1 MMIKII
7 PPSSKRIHLK
17 KNSIHYTLKFFFIIL
32 LCAGFLPVEGIFSSS
47 EDLRFTWFSW
57 LVIYSL
63 YVFTLASA
71 MCIFQLYHY
80 FASSRDDVTLR
91 EIIFICT
98 AIQASIFFIQ
108 LASKWPKL
116 IQKWCKL
123 DEKFNTVYGY
133 PKLLK
138 LKLIL
143 VTAIYMILVLGEYF
157 FYATAKFTDSYTGR
171 NVTFQKGVEQIYFY
185 IFTHVPYHILLVL
198 IFLLPSIS
206 TFMALSLIDIFV
218 ILISMAVSYRFQQ
231 INETL
236 QQHKTKNSSI
246 NFWMTLR
253 RNYSEMGNLCSDL
266 NDKIANIVVLSYGS
280 NMILLITELRTLI
293 SNDVTQQNVV
303 FSVYSFTFL
312 IVRLVAVYFFS
323 SRINAESRK
332 PVRILFSVSSETYNV
347 EIRRWYM
354 QMKLDSVAL
363 TGNTLFKITPG
374 LILSIAGAIVT
385 YELIFIQFTQPK

>member
-7 PPSSKRIHLK
+7 PPSSKRIHFK

-47 EDLRFTWFSW
+47 EDLRFTWFSC

-80 FASSRDDVTLR
+80 FASSSDDVTLR
-91 EIIFICT
+91 KSVKKWLVHVCVIHILGEIIFICT

-143 VTAIYMILVLGEYF
+143 VTAIYIILVLGELNRHLDEKMWLMRLIFRRILLLRYC
-157 FYATAKFTDSYTGR
+157 
-171 NVTFQKGVEQIYFY
+171 QIYWQLHWQECYF
-185 IFTHVPYHILLVL
+185 PKRRWAN
-198 IFLLPSIS
+198 IFLYIYP
-206 TFMALSLIDIFV
+206 
-218 ILISMAVSYRFQQ
+218 
-231 INETL
+231 
-236 QQHKTKNSSI
+236 
-246 NFWMTLR
+246 
-253 RNYSEMGNLCSDL
+253 
-266 NDKIANIVVLSYGS
+266 
-280 NMILLITELRTLI
+280 RTL
-293 SNDVTQQNVV
+293 SH
-303 FSVYSFTFL
+303 
-312 IVRLVAVYFFS
+312 
-323 SRINAESRK
+323 
-332 PVRILFSVSSETYNV
+332 
-347 EIRRWYM
+347 
-354 QMKLDSVAL
+354 
-363 TGNTLFKITPG
+363 TPG
-374 LILSIAGAIVT
+374 FNISGKI
-385 YELIFIQFTQPK
+385 

>member
-7 PPSSKRIHLK
+7 PPSSKRIHFK

-47 EDLRFTWFSW
+47 EDLRFTWFSC

-80 FASSRDDVTLR
+80 FASSSDDVTLR

-143 VTAIYMILVLGEYF
+143 VTAIYIILVLGEYF

-236 QQHKTKNSSI
+236 QQYKTKNSSI